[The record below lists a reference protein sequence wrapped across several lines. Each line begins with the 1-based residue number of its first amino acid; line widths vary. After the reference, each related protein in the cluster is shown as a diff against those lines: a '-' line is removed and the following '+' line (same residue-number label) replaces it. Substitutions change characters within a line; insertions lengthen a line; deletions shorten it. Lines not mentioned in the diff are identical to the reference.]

1 MQGSEAEGAWRLFTF
16 NWLMLGAIGVVLVC
30 GIFVGGFSVT
40 VHSVLIG
47 FGFVAIYAA
56 FAFYNAKAPHR
67 RDPQVVFVLGGMAQ
81 IVLLTL
87 IMTPLTY
94 VAASINM
101 PMQDAALLALDRVF
115 GLDWMAY
122 LNFAVERPV
131 LASWLNFGYT
141 MIKWP
146 LFMIPVALAA
156 GHYYCRL
163 QQHTLSFMIAL
174 VVTTVISTLV
184 PAIGAF
190 YGFGISIADYPVFNP
205 GAFESALHDIPRVRD
220 GSLRVLDLGA
230 ITGIVTFPSFHAA
243 SAALY
248 LWALWPVK
256 WLRPVTLFANIA
268 MLAAT
273 PLVGGH
279 YFIDIFAGIA
289 VAVVSILAA
298 GKVCRHVLAGSPVRG
313 TAMPQAASSG

>member
-1 MQGSEAEGAWRLFTF
+1 
-16 NWLMLGAIGVVLVC
+16 
-30 GIFVGGFSVT
+30 
-40 VHSVLIG
+40 
-47 FGFVAIYAA
+47 
-56 FAFYNAKAPHR
+56 
-67 RDPQVVFVLGGMAQ
+67 
-81 IVLLTL
+81 
-87 IMTPLTY
+87 
-94 VAASINM
+94 
-101 PMQDAALLALDRVF
+101 
-115 GLDWMAY
+115 
-122 LNFAVERPV
+122 
-131 LASWLNFGYT
+131 
-141 MIKWP
+141 
-146 LFMIPVALAA
+146 
-156 GHYYCRL
+156 
-163 QQHTLSFMIAL
+163 MIAL
-174 VVTTVISTLV
+174 VVTTVISALV